1 MTGLGLLSVVVY
13 YLPCLRVIV
22 VPILPLTLLGNGPA
36 AVVYIAC
43 SAITSIGNNAPS
55 TVTAIGSHV
64 RTQVFKI
71 NSSNSIPRTLPLGN
85 GGTYVTLHVSWEWPS
100 SSSTCSIGCSANTGV
115 GNNALGGLVAR
126 SVPHAFLPTYQNVYP
141 TESMMSVLPLRFSGE
156 SESELSEQFTDW
168 IKQFELV
175 VRISILLG

>member
-1 MTGLGLLSVVVY
+1 MSGLKFLKLTVVIVY
-13 YLPCLRVIV
+13 HVPCLWVMV
-22 VPILPLTLLGNGPA
+22 VPMLPFMLVGNGLA
-36 AVVYIAC
+36 AVV
-43 SAITSIGNNAPS
+43 
-55 TVTAIGSHV
+55 HV
-64 RTQVFKI
+64 V
-71 NSSNSIPRTLPLGN
+71 LVVL
-85 GGTYVTLHVSWEWPS
+85 
-100 SSSTCSIGCSANTGV
+100 
-115 GNNALGGLVAR
+115 LVAR